1 MSGKADKKKQRER
14 EAYDA
19 ALETLQV
26 ELNQLARWIQDKGE
40 RLLVIFEG
48 RDAAGKGGAIEAISS
63 CLNPRSCKVV
73 ALSKPSDRER
83 TQWYFQRYVQHLPA
97 AGEIVLFDRSWY
109 NRAGV
114 EKVFSFCTD
123 AEHAQ
128 FLQDAPEFEAM
139 LVNSGM
145 LIRKYYLGC
154 DQEKQEKR
162 FKERIENPLKR
173 WKISPIDL
181 SSREKY
187 DDYTQA
193 REVMFEVTHTRA
205 APWTMVDMND
215 QKQGRLSLIQHLLN
229 SIPDREVAVEAI
241 EFKPLKKA
249 KMSLEHAS
257 PEVPLAPKFSGKP
270 TKPLKSAALP
280 AQTSAAKPTPTL
292 AKTIAK
298 KVSAKLAQKSRVKS
312 AEKAPAKA
320 LAKPVAPSQTRKPVK
335 TASRKSAQKTTSASS
350 KRKA

>member
-83 TQWYFQRYVQHLPA
+83 TQWYFQRYVQP
-97 AGEIVLFDRSWY
+97 
-109 NRAGV
+109 
-114 EKVFSFCTD
+114 C
-123 AEHAQ
+123 AQ